1 MSAIIDRTP
10 LGASRDTSRALLG
23 PVMGFVA
30 SREDVPGAS
39 GG

>member
-1 MSAIIDRTP
+1 
-10 LGASRDTSRALLG
+10 
-23 PVMGFVA
+23 MGFVA